1 METKTSNCTMCQNVF
16 EFSETLS
23 TSTDAYS
30 HYCQE
35 CEKSVYPL
43 QHRHSLSI
51 DVSSLEEVYSITS
64 QLAQLDQPAS
74 GLYSSHHFC
83 FTRSSLDGDSYW
95 LCYYYD
101 QVSLD
106 LLNLLI
112 KLQTHYKLHDTET
125 HQDSLRFWPDYSA
138 PQGILAPWLQR
149 NVVGA

>member
-1 METKTSNCTMCQNVF
+1 METKTRNCTMCQTVF
-16 EFSETLS
+16 ELSETLS
-23 TSTDAYS
+23 TPVDGYS
-30 HYCQE
+30 HYCGE
-35 CEKSVYPL
+35 CEKSIYAL

-64 QLAQLDQPAS
+64 QLAQLDQPANC
-74 GLYSSHHFC
+74 LYSSHHFC

-106 LLNLLI
+106 LLI
-112 KLQTHYKLHDTET
+112 RLQTHYKLHDTET

-138 PQGILAPWLQR
+138 PQGVLAPLLQR